1 MCACVCVCFNDPFL
15 FVRSCV
21 CNNNNKKEGKEGYDV
36 MLLVVLFVGV
46 RKYEF
51 SMFYVSLF
59 SFLVLD
65 TGGSAISS
73 AQTVSLCVCVC
84 FNDPFL
90 FVWSCVCNNNKKE
103 GKVGYD
109 VMLLVVLFV
118 GV

>member
-1 MCACVCVCFNDPFL
+1 MMLRCWL
-15 FVRSCV
+15 FCLL
-21 CNNNNKKEGKEGYDV
+21 GYDV

-59 SFLVLD
+59 SFLVLY

-73 AQTVSLCVCVC
+73 AQGVSLCLRVCVCVC

-90 FVWSCVCNNNKKE
+90 FVRSCVIIIIKKK
-103 GKVGYD
+103 GR
-109 VMLLVVLFV
+109 L
-118 GV
+118 